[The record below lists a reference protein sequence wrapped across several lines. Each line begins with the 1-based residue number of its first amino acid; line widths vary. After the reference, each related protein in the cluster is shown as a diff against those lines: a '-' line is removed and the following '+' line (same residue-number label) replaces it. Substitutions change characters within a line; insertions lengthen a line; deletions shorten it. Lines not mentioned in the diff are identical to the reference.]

1 MNQSQVISFRAS
13 GQFLSWIEA
22 QRLEGESP
30 SQAAQRI
37 LKEISGTSTEV
48 STVMSTSNNTSVA
61 STGMST
67 SVDKIVSDRVDPILE
82 RLGGIEERL
91 GKLRA

>member
-13 GQFLSWIEA
+13 GQFLSWIET

-37 LKEISGTSTEV
+37 LREISGT
-48 STVMSTSNNTSVA
+48 STVMSTSNNTDIA
-61 STGMST
+61 STEMST

>member
-13 GQFLSWIEA
+13 GHFLNWIEA
-22 QRLEGESP
+22 QRLESESP

-37 LKEISGTSTEV
+37 LKEMSGTSTES
-48 STVMSTSNNTSVA
+48 STTLSTANNIGIASTMSTD
-61 STGMST
+61 
-67 SVDKIVSDRVDPILE
+67 VDKLVSDRVDPILE